1 MRSLLALT
9 ISALALTGCVTENSY
24 DGNDKPVVENKI
36 NNTGAARTR
45 IALALEYLSTGNSSQ
60 AKYNLERAASFSPDL
75 PEVHYSFAYYYQQ
88 VGENV
93 QADKAYQKAIKIDP
107 NDPNTR
113 NNYGV
118 FLCGIDEYDRAT
130 EQLLKAIAIPSYIRV
145 AESYENLALCAIEFD
160 DFDNAEK
167 YFKSAINH
175 SSMRASSLI
184 SLAALYYAKSDLHRA
199 KEILER
205 YENSGQVSSRSL
217 LLSYLVEQRMGHIEK
232 AETTAAMIL
241 QTYPT
246 SSEAG
251 IIREQKIKR
260 SEFEILR
267 SQYRQAKLDEL
278 QANSPAGEV
287 ISAPKIRIVKKKKA
301 PATSTS
307 AQSITTPTMAVKNNN
322 ASSNELTAALLTS
335 PVTPT
340 QSTASQTSQQS
351 QATVSTP
358 VDTSGILAAL
368 STTAI
373 TTPVQTNVDTTAVQI
388 SAPANNND
396 PAAVMSALVV
406 AQTPNNPAVNSTQA
420 TDIASLASEEAVT
433 KALAIPTV
441 HLATAPTATAAT
453 PPQTLARSNKAQDGV
468 KIVSFGAPT
477 DSQAVANNSQASTPS
492 QAQFSDQLTDEEKVV
507 FYQPKRNA
515 AVFAESGYSST
526 PEIRFQDPQQNT
538 HAPLLNSRIPQ
549 LTTPYHVLQDG
560 ENLFSISVRYN
571 VKLQKLL
578 QWNGLKE
585 SDRVVNGTKIFL
597 NDPNIY
603 YEINVGDTLY
613 SIATKRR
620 LLIDQLMRWNK
631 LSPDVA
637 LKPGHRLLLV
647 DPESYSL

>member
-335 PVTPT
+335 PVAPT
-340 QSTASQTSQQS
+340 QSTASQSSQQS
-351 QATVSTP
+351 QATVSTA

-373 TTPVQTNVDTTAVQI
+373 TTPVQANVDTSAVQL
-388 SAPANNND
+388 SAPENNND
-396 PAAVMSALVV
+396 PVAVMSALVV
-406 AQTPNNPAVNSTQA
+406 AQAPNKPAINSTQA
-420 TDIASLASEEAVT
+420 TDIASLASEEAVA

-453 PPQTLARSNKAQDGV
+453 PPQTLARSSKAQDGV

-477 DSQAVANNSQASTPS
+477 DSQAVANNSQASS
-492 QAQFSDQLTDEEKVV
+492 QAQFSDELTDEEKVV

-515 AVFAESGYSST
+515 AVFAESSYSST

-585 SDRVVNGTKIFL
+585 SDRVVNGTKIYL

>member
-335 PVTPT
+335 PVAPT
-340 QSTASQTSQQS
+340 QSTASQSSQQS
-351 QATVSTP
+351 QATVSTA

-406 AQTPNNPAVNSTQA
+406 AQTPNNPAVTSTQA
-420 TDIASLASEEAVT
+420 TDIASLASEEAVA

-585 SDRVVNGTKIFL
+585 SDRVVNGTKIYL

>member
-335 PVTPT
+335 PVAPT
-340 QSTASQTSQQS
+340 QSTASQSSQQS

-396 PAAVMSALVV
+396 PVAVMSALVV
-406 AQTPNNPAVNSTQA
+406 AQTPNNPAVTSTQA
-420 TDIASLASEEAVT
+420 TDIASLASEEAVA

-585 SDRVVNGTKIFL
+585 SDRVVNGTKIYL
-597 NDPNIY
+597 NEPNIY